1 MRQAGVIAAAGIVA
15 LETMIDR
22 LREDHVLAR
31 RLAEAV
37 ADMPGL
43 SVNLRTVDTNMVNA
57 SIEQTSPSLDEWIG
71 AFKKHGVLVGTHR
84 PDKLRLVT
92 HRHHDA
98 DIIDEAI
105 RRIHQA
111 AETIGA

>member
-22 LREDHVLAR
+22 LSEDHILAR

-37 ADMPGL
+37 VEMPGL
-43 SVNLRTVDTNMVNA
+43 SVNLKTVDTNMVNVGV
-57 SIEQTSPSLDEWIG
+57 EQSGRAVDEWIE
-71 AFKKHGVLVGTHR
+71 AFKKRGVLVGTHR

-92 HRHHDA
+92 HRHHDT

-105 RRIHQA
+105 RCMRQA
-111 AETIGA
+111 AEKIAT